1 MMDITMETPYTP
13 DQLKAWCTGHK
24 WTQQEAAANLGL
36 SLRGYQDKEAG
47 KRHISRQ
54 DMKLI
59 GYINRNAAKK
69 KATA

>member
-1 MMDITMETPYTP
+1 METPYTP
-13 DQLKAWCTGHK
+13 DQLKAWRAGHK
-24 WTQQEAAANLGL
+24 WTQEQAAANLGL

>member
-1 MMDITMETPYTP
+1 MEKPYTHE
-13 DQLKAWCTGHK
+13 QLAAWRSSYD
-24 WTQQEAAANLGL
+24 WTQQEAAARLGL

-47 KRHISRQ
+47 KRRINKR

-59 GYINRNAAKK
+59 GYIDRDEEKR

>member
-1 MMDITMETPYTP
+1 MEPPYTP
-13 DQLKAWCTGHK
+13 DQLKTWRAGHK

-69 KATA
+69 KAIA

>member
-1 MMDITMETPYTP
+1 MTAEE
-13 DQLKAWCTGHK
+13 LKAWRIAHK
-24 WTQQEAAANLGL
+24 WTQEQAAANLGL

-59 GYINRNAAKK
+59 RYVDQDEAKK

>member
-1 MMDITMETPYTP
+1 MEPPYTKEE
-13 DQLKAWCTGHK
+13 LKAWRDRHK

>member
-1 MMDITMETPYTP
+1 MMDIVMEPPYTP
-13 DQLKAWCTGHK
+13 DQLKAWRADYK

-59 GYINRNAAKK
+59 GYINRNAVKK
-69 KATA
+69 RATA

>member
-1 MMDITMETPYTP
+1 MENFFNAE
-13 DQLKAWCTGHK
+13 QLTTWRKGYG
-24 WTQQEAAANLGL
+24 WTQQEAAGRLGL

-54 DMKLI
+54 DTKLI
-59 GYINRNAAKK
+59 GYVDKDEAKKAKK